1 MDDKEI
7 DEMQRVVALAL
18 SKIARELDQ
27 LAAEVT
33 ISGTGIGTDM
43 MCRSIHYA
51 ADLLRADRI
60 RILNGRNV
68 GGRLM
73 L

>member
-1 MDDKEI
+1 MDEKTAAAL
-7 DEMQRVVALAL
+7 QQSFALAL